1 MQQTPPDP
9 PSNDL
14 ATLVREHAGRVRR
27 VLARR
32 GVPAA
37 ELPDVEQE
45 VFIVAHRK
53 LAAFEG
59 RSSIAT
65 WLLGIAANVASQ
77 HRRSARHRRER
88 VGVDAEH
95 EPSCEALDPLARLQA
110 IELVARVRRLLDALS
125 PEQREVIV
133 LHELSELSMHEV
145 ARELDVPLKTA
156 FSRLYAGHR
165 ALRHALERDTARCSP
180 PARRPRSRIGALV
193 GMALGM
199 RWLPRAQASAV
210 QVQLA
215 ALALVC
221 ASLGAPARELVLT
234 EASRSPLP
242 AEQLTRRVALASS
255 FAISVPEA
263 PVVALAA
270 PRPLKR
276 AIHSALRLPAAS
288 LPEEA
293 SRDLVVFRTD
303 EAATLARL
311 PYPHPFEERAFTSV
325 DPTRI
330 KPRVVHREAF
340 CPAHA
345 PCAL

>member
-1 MQQTPPDP
+1 MHPSPTQSPSPD
-9 PSNDL
+9 L
-14 ATLVREHAGRVRR
+14 TTLVREHAGRVRR

-77 HRRSARHRRER
+77 HRRSARYRRER
-88 VGVDAEH
+88 LGVDVEH
-95 EPSCEALDPLARLQA
+95 EPQCDALDPLARLQA
-110 IELVARVRRLLDALS
+110 IELVARVRRLLDALT

-145 ARELDVPLKTA
+145 ARELGVPLKTA

-165 ALRHALERDTARCSP
+165 ALRHALERDTARGP
-180 PARRPRSRIGALV
+180 TPARKPRRRIAALV
-193 GMALGM
+193 GLVLGL

-210 QVQLA
+210 QLQLA

-221 ASLGAPARELVLT
+221 ASLGAPDPARELVLRD
-234 EASRSPLP
+234 AARAPQP
-242 AEQLTRRVALASS
+242 AEQLTRRAALPAIFASS
-255 FAISVPEA
+255 APE
-263 PVVALAA
+263 V
-270 PRPLKR
+270 
-276 AIHSALRLPAAS
+276 PAAS
-288 LPEEA
+288 PPGSRPRERALEVERALPA
-293 SRDLVVFRTD
+293 QPSPAQPSRDLVVFRTD
-303 EAATLARL
+303 EADSLARL
-311 PYPHPFEERAFTSV
+311 PYPHPFEERAFTTV

-330 KPRVVHREAF
+330 KPRLVHAR
-340 CPAHA
+340 
-345 PCAL
+345 